1 LAPFSTINEGRAV
14 LSHGPE
20 GKIAA
25 LVTRDTT
32 ASFGRLPPGIF
43 RAGQMLALEQIGDAL
58 CVSVLAD
65 VILAVLP
72 LPLGIAKGHGRLSR
86 YVVQQRL
93 TRVPEG

>member
-1 LAPFSTINEGRAV
+1 
-14 LSHGPE
+14 
-20 GKIAA
+20 
-25 LVTRDTT
+25 
-32 ASFGRLPPGIF
+32 
-43 RAGQMLALEQIGDAL
+43 MLALEQIGDAL
-58 CVSVLAD
+58 CVTVLVD